1 MVEPC
6 PTRTPKLSG
15 EMVNRAG
22 CHIGVGKQK
31 TGGNNDEHEFY
42 PTPRALLDKIF
53 AGVKWS
59 EIQTVL
65 EPSAGKGDM
74 ASYIREQYRKTN
86 YQDPDIDCIEKDPTL
101 ARILKGEGFP
111 VIHDDFLTF
120 HTGKQYDLIAMNPPF
135 SNGDEHLLKALD
147 LQKHGGY
154 IICILNADNN

>member
-1 MVEPC
+1 M
-6 PTRTPKLSG
+6 
-15 EMVNRAG
+15 M
-22 CHIGVGKQK
+22 
-31 TGGNNDEHEFY
+31 NNEFY

-74 ASYIREQYRKTN
+74 ASYFREQYRKTN